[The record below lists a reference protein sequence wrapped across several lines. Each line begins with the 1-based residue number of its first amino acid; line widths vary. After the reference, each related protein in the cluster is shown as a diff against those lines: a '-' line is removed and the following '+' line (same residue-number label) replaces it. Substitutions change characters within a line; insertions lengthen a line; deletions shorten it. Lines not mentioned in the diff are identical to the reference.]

1 MKMMHLISGGDV
13 GGAKT
18 QVLTML
24 WELSKHHQAKLCCFV
39 DGPFAQEARQ
49 MGVST
54 MVLQGKNPSQLTR
67 MLRKELETGGY
78 EILHCHGSKANLFG
92 SILRGKLTIP
102 VVSTVHSDPK
112 LDYLGRPIAN
122 MTYGVANRRAL
133 RRMDGWVAV
142 SDAMKETLIRDG
154 LDADR
159 IHVIYNGIP
168 FYGEPEH
175 TTRSAY
181 LSSLDIQWGE
191 DCVIYGIAARLNPVK
206 DVKTLIRAFGEAAKQ
221 CDNIR
226 LLIAGDGEQRQELE
240 EMAGSLC
247 PPDTV
252 KFIGWQTDMNSFYH
266 SLNVNMLSS
275 ISETFPYAITE
286 GARMGCATISTAVG
300 GIPKVVIDGKT
311 GFLVDPGDWQTMARR
326 IVSLAGDAKLR
337 SSLGQGIYEK
347 VRREFSSQVMAQR
360 QIQIYQTVIRRDRK
374 RRGAA
379 GRYGVV
385 VCGAYGRG
393 NMGDDAILQTV
404 IRQLR
409 MQDPDLPIC
418 VMTRKPVETALETGV
433 STVQIFHAMR
443 ASKWMKRSTLYISGG
458 GTLLQNATS
467 TRSLIYYLFSMIQ
480 AKKCGCRVMLYGC
493 GAGPVRGKG
502 NQRLVARVLNRYA
515 DQMTLRDPASRQT
528 LERFGVTVPKC
539 MVTADPALGMQADT
553 ERTPEFLRKNGMDL
567 DQKYALFVLRPWSG
581 MERRLDAVRQAAEYV
596 YRRWDLMPVFMC
608 FEPSRDQN
616 ITHTAA
622 DGLQVPY
629 KILTGEADCSIACG
643 VIARSQLVVAMRLHA
658 LVFACSQDVPM
669 VGISYD
675 PKVSGFMDYAGDPH
689 HLALEELSGERLC
702 SLIDQALEQHQSTN
716 NLRLRALAEE
726 NGAIAGK
733 MLRNP

>member
-24 WELSKHHQAKLCCFV
+24 WELSKHHQAKLCCFM
-39 DGPFAQEARQ
+39 DGPFAEEARQ
-49 MGVST
+49 MGIST

-168 FYGEPEH
+168 FYGEPAH

-181 LSSLDIQWGE
+181 LGSLDIQWGE

-221 CDNIR
+221 CGNIR

-240 EMAGSLC
+240 DMADCLC

-311 GFLVDPGDWQTMARR
+311 GFLVEPGDWQTMARR

-360 QIQIYQTVIRRDRK
+360 QIQIYQTVIRRDRE
-374 RRGAA
+374 RRNAA
-379 GRYGVV
+379 GRYGAV

-393 NMGDDAILQTV
+393 NMGDDAILQTI

-409 MQDPDLPIC
+409 TQDPDLPIC

-553 ERTPEFLRKNGMDL
+553 ERTPEFLRKNGVDR

-581 MERRLDAVRQAAEYV
+581 IERRLDAVRQAAEYV
-596 YRRWDLMPVFMC
+596 YRNWDLMPVFMC

-616 ITHTAA
+616 ITHAAA

-629 KILTGEADCSIACG
+629 KILTGEADCNIACG
-643 VIARSQLVVAMRLHA
+643 VIARSQMVVAMRLHA

-675 PKVSGFMDYAGDPH
+675 PKVSGFMDYIGDPCCI
-689 HLALEELSGERLC
+689 ALEELDGERLC
-702 SLIDQALEQHQSTN
+702 RLMDQALEQHQSGNT
-716 NLRLRALAEE
+716 LRLRALAEE
-726 NGAIAGK
+726 NGVIAGK
-733 MLRNP
+733 MLKNQ

>member
-24 WELSKHHQAKLCCFV
+24 WELSKHHQAKLCCFM

-49 MGVST
+49 MGIST

-393 NMGDDAILQTV
+393 NMGDDAILQTI

-616 ITHTAA
+616 ITHTAT

-629 KILTGEADCSIACG
+629 KILTGESDCSIACG